1 MLETVWPQTKSLIR
15 REELSGS
22 VAHIQV
28 QAGEIHVP
36 YLPHIAM
43 KEWESNQNRVSTK
56 LRNT

>member
-1 MLETVWPQTKSLIR
+1 MLGDCLATNKK
-15 REELSGS
+15 LSGS

-43 KEWESNQNRVSTK
+43 NEWESNQKKVSTK
-56 LRNT
+56 LRNK